1 MFCVLGESHADGV
14 SVSVSVALRIWA
26 VAGALHPHLRAIAQE
41 QYWGERRCSSNHSI
55 TAGSY
60 RRDARTGAPASRL
73 NMQTEQ
79 QKCRNAT
86 GEQV

>member
-14 SVSVSVALRIWA
+14 CVGLRIWA
-26 VAGALHPHLRAIAQE
+26 AAGALHPHLHAIAQE
-41 QYWGERRCSSNHSI
+41 QHWGGGGGDGAPITRSQQLSPRCSN
-55 TAGSY
+55 
-60 RRDARTGAPASRL
+60 GAPASRL

-79 QKCRNAT
+79 QKCN